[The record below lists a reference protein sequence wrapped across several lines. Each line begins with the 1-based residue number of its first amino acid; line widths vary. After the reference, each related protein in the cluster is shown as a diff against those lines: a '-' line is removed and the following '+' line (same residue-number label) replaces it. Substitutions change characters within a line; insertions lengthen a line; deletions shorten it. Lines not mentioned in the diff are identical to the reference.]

1 MKVTFITTVYN
12 RLEYLRNIMKCLM
25 NQSFQVDEFIIAD
38 DGSRE
43 KVMDFIGDLLPECS
57 FKVKHIYQ
65 KDLGFRAARS
75 RNNGAREAEGELLI
89 YCDQDVI
96 FGKSYIEEIVKN
108 AKRGAI
114 MPFKVLWS
122 TFEEKE
128 EIQKLIDGSMPYEG
142 ALAHISDAQKKDRE
156 KQVRRDSVRSLKYR
170 LKLRKKTITLGGA
183 SFALF
188 KDDYVRVNGFN
199 EEFKG
204 HGNEDLDFGF
214 RLQKSGVN
222 PRIIKFSEA
231 PIHMAHPKDPTAG
244 SNEEKLEETKKT
256 PEMVVLKCLHGYE
269 NSMDQDRYEV
279 KVLK

>member
-12 RLEYLRNIMKCLM
+12 RMEYLRNIMRCLM
-25 NQSFQVDEFIIAD
+25 DQTFQVDEFIIAD

-43 KVMDFIGDLLPECS
+43 KVMDFIGDLLSECS

-65 KDLGFRAARS
+65 EDLGFRAARS
-75 RNNGAREAEGELLI
+75 RNNGAREAEGDLLI

-96 FGKSYIEEIVKN
+96 FGKTYIEEIVKN
-108 AKRGAI
+108 TKRGTI

-128 EIQKLIDGSMPYEG
+128 EIQKLLDGGVPYRE
-142 ALAHISDAQKKDRE
+142 ALTHISDAQKRDRN
-156 KQVRRDSVRSLKYR
+156 KQVKRDSIRSLKYR
-170 LKLRKKTITLGGA
+170 FKLRNKPITLGGA

-188 KDDYVRVNGFN
+188 KEDYVRVNGFN

-214 RLQKSGVN
+214 RLQKSGIN

-244 SNEEKLEETKKT
+244 SNEEKLERSKKAPETIELRCIHGYKNSLD
-256 PEMVVLKCLHGYE
+256 EDSYEVRVLK
-269 NSMDQDRYEV
+269 
-279 KVLK
+279 

>member
-12 RLEYLRNIMKCLM
+12 RLEYLRNIMKCLI
-25 NQSFQVDEFIIAD
+25 NQTFQVDEFIIAD

-43 KVMDFIGDLLPECS
+43 KVIEFIEDLLPECS
-57 FKVKHIYQ
+57 FKVKHVYQ
-65 KDLGFRAARS
+65 EDLGFRAARS

-96 FGKSYIEEIVKN
+96 FGKTYIEEIVEN
-108 AKRGAI
+108 SKRGTI

-128 EIQKLIDGSMPYEG
+128 EIQELLDRGELYKKVL
-142 ALAHISDAQKKDRE
+142 LHISDAQKMDRN
-156 KQVRRDSVRSLKYR
+156 KQIKRDSIRSLKYR
-170 LKLRKKTITLGGA
+170 FKLRKKPITVGGA

-188 KDDYVRVNGFN
+188 KEDYIRVNGFN

-256 PEMVVLKCLHGYE
+256 PEMIALKCVHGYINSFDTDKYKVRVLK
-269 NSMDQDRYEV
+269 
-279 KVLK
+279 

>member
-12 RLEYLRNIMKCLM
+12 RMEYLRNIMRCLM
-25 NQSFQVDEFIIAD
+25 NQTLQVDEFIIAD

-43 KVMDFIGDLLPECS
+43 KVMNFIGDLLPECS

-65 KDLGFRAARS
+65 EDLGFRAARS
-75 RNNGAREAEGELLI
+75 RNNGAREAEGDLLI

-96 FGKSYIEEIVKN
+96 FGKSYIEEAVKD
-108 AKRGAI
+108 AKRGTI

-128 EIQKLIDGSMPYEG
+128 EIQKLLDGDKPYKE
-142 ALAHISDAQKKDRE
+142 ALVHISDAQKMDRN
-156 KQVRRDSVRSLKYR
+156 KQVQRDAVRSLKYR
-170 LKLRKKTITLGGA
+170 FKLRRKPITLGGA

-188 KDDYVRVNGFN
+188 KEDYIRVNGFN

-222 PRIIKFSEA
+222 PRIINFSEA

-244 SNEEKLEETKKT
+244 SNEEKLEEAKRT
-256 PEMVVLKCLHGYE
+256 PEAIALKCVHGYE
-269 NSMDQDRYEV
+269 NSLDQDSYEV
-279 KVLK
+279 RVLK